1 MTEPAQ
7 PVPPDEPD
15 EVLGPPVIQHTQ
27 PSRMN
32 RMASNP
38 TVITYI
44 WITSAILNVLFLASI
59 VLLGLLYNHNS
70 TALHNSSVSQ
80 CQANNTNRREDV
92 AIWNQFLGDL
102 APPGAPQT
110 AKVKAE
116 LAQIYALIRVKDT
129 PRNCV
134 KAYQP

>member
-1 MTEPAQ
+1 MTEPVQ
-7 PVPPDEPD
+7 PVPPGKA
-15 EVLGPPVIQHTQ
+15 LGPPVIQGAR

-32 RMASNP
+32 RMASSP
-38 TVITYI
+38 TAITYI
-44 WITSAILNVLFLASI
+44 WITSAILNALFLASI
-59 VLLGLLYNHNS
+59 VVLGLLYNHNS

-80 CQANNTNRREDV
+80 CQQNNMNRREDI

-102 APPGAPQT
+102 APPGTPQT
-110 AKVKAE
+110 AKVRAE
-116 LAQIYALIRVKDT
+116 LAQINALIKVKDT

>member
-1 MTEPAQ
+1 MTEPVQ
-7 PVPPDEPD
+7 PVPPDKA
-15 EVLGPPVIQHTQ
+15 LGPPVIQGAR

-32 RMASNP
+32 RMASSP
-38 TVITYI
+38 TVITFI
-44 WITSAILNVLFLASI
+44 WITSAILNVVFLASI

-80 CQANNTNRREDV
+80 CQANNTNRKEDV

-102 APPGAPQT
+102 APPGSPQT
-110 AKVKAE
+110 AKVHAE
-116 LAQIYALIRVKDT
+116 LTQIYALIRVKDT